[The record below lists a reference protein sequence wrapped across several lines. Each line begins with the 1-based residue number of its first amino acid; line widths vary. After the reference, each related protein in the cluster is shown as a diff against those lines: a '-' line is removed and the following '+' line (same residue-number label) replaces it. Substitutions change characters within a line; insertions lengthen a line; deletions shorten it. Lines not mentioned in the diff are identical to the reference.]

1 MNGNSDDVTQPANY
15 KPLPGQRDLFNLDEL
30 ETKTDEPKSEEP
42 KETKTEQKS
51 QKSLF

>member
-1 MNGNSDDVTQPANY
+1 MDGELGDVTQPVNY

-51 QKSLF
+51 QKTLF